1 MKCQKQTERR
11 VVELLGGRRVPAS
24 GRARDDS
31 PDVEHPVLAVEV
43 KSRKR
48 LPSWLEEA
56 LERADT
62 SAEDGQIPVA
72 ILHQYTWRYADCM
85 VVVRLK
91 NFVGYM
97 NGGVE

>member
-31 PDVEHPVLAVEV
+31 PDVEHPALAVEV

-48 LPSWLEEA
+48 LPSWLEEG
-56 LERADT
+56 LKRAEA
-62 SAEDGQIPVA
+62 SARDRQLPVA
-72 ILHQYTWRYADCM
+72 ILHQYTRRYADCL
-85 VVVRLK
+85 VVLRLK
-91 NFVGYM
+91 DFAGYV